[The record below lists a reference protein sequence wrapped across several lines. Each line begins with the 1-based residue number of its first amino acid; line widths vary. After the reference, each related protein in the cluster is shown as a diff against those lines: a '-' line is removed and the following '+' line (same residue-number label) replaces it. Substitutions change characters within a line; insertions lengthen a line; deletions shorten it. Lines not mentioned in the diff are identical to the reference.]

1 MPRNFPK
8 TLSLIVVTAAI
19 ALGLSGCIK
28 VDMDMKIGSNEK
40 VDGTFVVAINEE
52 VLTLMQQKPDDFI
65 KDMLKD
71 DVSKNAPKGAKVT
84 QTAYR
89 KNGWAG
95 VAIAY
100 KDMPVSEFSKS
111 AGKATGGLGGG
122 SATTGQDFVLKK
134 VKDTY
139 EFTGKVDSGSGKS
152 SVGGEKSSD
161 AMMKKYKPEMRIKL
175 TFPGRIISANGK
187 ISGNSVTWVP
197 VLGDKLIMTA
207 KAKAS

>member
-89 KNGWAG
+89 KNVWAG

-100 KDMPVSEFSKS
+100 KDMPVS
-111 AGKATGGLGGG
+111 
-122 SATTGQDFVLKK
+122 
-134 VKDTY
+134 
-139 EFTGKVDSGSGKS
+139 
-152 SVGGEKSSD
+152 
-161 AMMKKYKPEMRIKL
+161 
-175 TFPGRIISANGK
+175 
-187 ISGNSVTWVP
+187 
-197 VLGDKLIMTA
+197 
-207 KAKAS
+207 